1 MAQEV
6 TDCQFAQHFSCRD
19 GSEGFRVVY
28 RVQLRPQVLVSS
40 SLTSVLS
47 LRCRTRPADLR
58 CFMLKGPPGSPAVGR
73 LPACLPDT
81 PTSEM
86 QQLRVSSS
94 PASQSSSRPGH
105 RARGP
110 GGPALPG
117 APGILWGTSADSGRG
132 AAHKRALYLNLTVFV
147 SPLHMNI
154 YREEG
159 PASTPAAPFTESIN
173 NSFVKPDLGT
183 ED

>member
-58 CFMLKGPPGSPAVGR
+58 CFMLKGPPGVQWSADFLR
-73 LPACLPDT
+73 ACPT
-81 PTSEM
+81 PPRVKRSSS
-86 QQLRVSSS
+86 VSSS
-94 PASQSSSRPGH
+94 PASQSSSRAGH